1 MNALCLHAI
10 KTMSRPFD
18 LLDTEITRPG
28 SMMTVWPD
36 SWEVTYVKWL

>member
-1 MNALCLHAI
+1 MSALHLHAI

-28 SMMTVWPD
+28 SMMTVRPD
-36 SWEVTYVKWL
+36 LLEVTYVQ